1 MSNKGNAL
9 ISILLLALGG
19 VFIWLY
25 DRDTLPRS
33 IVLLCGLAFVVP
45 AVISLLTMFIS
56 RRSDKA
62 SAGLRLIQLVC
73 GVGGLGLGLSII
85 LLPDVFRPLLV
96 YPFAALMIVGGAFQ
110 VFQIS
115 HKYRPVD
122 YPAWMYVAPILVLAA
137 GVVALCTPSLHT
149 AENEKWVVLITG
161 IAGVLYGI
169 NGLCISV
176 QSRRLPPLRD
186 GNIVSPSAETAPAP
200 KAPVPSQASGA
211 EPGAYDT
218 GTVTTVATDSSDAS
232 PREDATK

>member
-33 IVLLCGLAFVVP
+33 IVLLCGLSFVVP
-45 AVISLLTMFIS
+45 AVISLLAMFIA
-56 RRSDKA
+56 RRSDRA

-73 GVGGLGLGLSII
+73 GVGGLGLGLCII
-85 LLPDVFRPLLV
+85 LLPEVFRPLLV
-96 YPFAALMIVGGAFQ
+96 YPFAGLMIAGGAFQ

-122 YPAWMYVAPILVLAA
+122 YPAWMYVAPILILAA
-137 GVVALCTPSLHT
+137 GVVALCTPALHT
-149 AENEKWVVLITG
+149 AANEKWVVLATG

-176 QSRRLPPLRD
+176 LSRRLPPLRD
-186 GNIVSPSAETAPAP
+186 GRIATEAPAQTPLPDPTATAAPEAETSETNPNA
-200 KAPVPSQASGA
+200 
-211 EPGAYDT
+211 
-218 GTVTTVATDSSDAS
+218 
-232 PREDATK
+232 